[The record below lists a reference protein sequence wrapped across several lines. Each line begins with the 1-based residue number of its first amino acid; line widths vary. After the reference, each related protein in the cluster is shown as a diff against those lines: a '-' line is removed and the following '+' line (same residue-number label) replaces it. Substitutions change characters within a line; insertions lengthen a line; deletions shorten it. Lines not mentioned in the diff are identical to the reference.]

1 MKRVLYGAGAFL
13 GALLLAAVFFF
24 LWASSSP
31 IAESNLAQIKQYAA
45 AADSTAPDTV
55 TVLTYNVGYLSG
67 MTNNQA
73 VVRSESLFVANMN
86 QAVDL
91 FRTADPDI
99 AGLQEVDFGAARSF
113 HVHQLDTLAARRNY
127 PAAAQ
132 AVNWTVR
139 YLPYPYGRP
148 AVNFG
153 RTISGQA
160 LLSRFPLRDHK
171 RETLARPPQIFV
183 RDAFYLDRLAQV
195 VLLDLGGRAL
205 GIINVHLEAYDSDT
219 RERQARSVNSMYKR
233 LASRGLL
240 VLLIGDVN
248 SELPSHSRPSQA
260 GGNAPTDST
269 VQILLRE
276 TVLQPVH
283 SRNGREARGTYPADD
298 PAATIDHIF
307 YPEPQMQSTNVRVWC
322 KTPNPPSDHCAVSA
336 SFVVPDSTLTAAP
349 KTDALPPLDSLLA
362 R

>member
-1 MKRVLYGAGAFL
+1 MKRILYGTGAFL
-13 GALLLAAVFFF
+13 GALVLAAIVFF
-24 LWASSSP
+24 LWANSSP
-31 IAESNLAQIKQYAA
+31 LGESELAQIKRYAA
-45 AADSTAPDTV
+45 TADSTAPDTL

-67 MTNNQA
+67 MTNNRA

-86 QAVDL
+86 QVVDL

-113 HVHQLDTLAARRNY
+113 HVHQLDTLATRQSY

-132 AVNWTVR
+132 AVNWNVR

-160 LLSRFPLRDHK
+160 LLSRFPIRNHA

-195 VLLDLGGRAL
+195 VLLDLGGHAL
-205 GIINVHLEAYDSDT
+205 GIINVHLEAYDTDT

-233 LASRGLL
+233 LVSRGLP

-248 SELPSHSRPSQA
+248 SELPGHARPAQGS
-260 GGNAPTDST
+260 GDAPTDST
-269 VQILLRE
+269 VQLLLRE
-276 TVLQPVH
+276 TALQPVH
-283 SRNGREARGTYPADD
+283 ASSGREAPGTYPADD

-307 YPEPQMQSTNVRVWC
+307 HPEPQMQPTNVRVWC
-322 KTPNPPSDHCAVSA
+322 KAPNPPSDHCAVSA
-336 SFVVPDSTLTAAP
+336 SFVVPDSTLGAAP
-349 KTDALPPLDSLLA
+349 KTDALPPLDRLLT